1 MYPLLFFISSR
12 LLKEE
17 EGIRES
23 AHTPQKMTGSEAQ
36 GLTLGTW
43 VAWYSSRLGPCVAQ
57 VALVSDDGWSV
68 VALREP
74 DNRYGLPVW
83 VPSSGV
89 RVL

>member
-1 MYPLLFFISSR
+1 MDRSP
-12 LLKEE
+12 
-17 EGIRES
+17 
-23 AHTPQKMTGSEAQ
+23 HTPQKMTGSEAQ

-74 DNRYGLPVW
+74 DNRYGLMVW